1 MPIKNRITNK
11 PIPFNIVPKTNVV
24 RLNPLDVDEIA
35 IKINI
40 AIKSWIIKKPIEI
53 FNVDLGKIEPYG
65 ERKVKKELADKLLK
79 QKYFEEVKTGGI

>member
-1 MPIKNRITNK
+1 MTTPKIKKEKKTDITVIAVK
-11 PIPFNIVPKTNVV
+11 KEA
-24 RLNPLDVDEIA
+24 RLVTIRN
-35 IKINI
+35 
-40 AIKSWIIKKPIEI
+40 KKPIEI